1 MTGRY
6 IDGSEDYR
14 GLFGYIFNATVKD
27 LSVSGSVSGG
37 DYTGAVV
44 GYADTSTITN
54 CVSDAAVSG
63 GSNVGG
69 IAGSVQ
75 GGTGDPAYI
84 SGCVNGGRVSGRE
97 SNIGGIAGAL
107 SDAIAR
113 DCANAGA
120 VTGGGSGNSGIGGI
134 VGYGIA
140 GGVVNCLNRG
150 DVRAENDGANAGGI
164 VGYYSNISAEL
175 CTNMG
180 RVYGGGYAGGILGN
194 HFAGDSTVTSCA
206 SVGGVSGGG
215 NTGAIVGG
223 AFFTGSDWNKG
234 QYATLS
240 NCLWYESG
248 SVNAGLK
255 AAGDD
260 DDDEGKFTAAM
271 AASADNYGALAA
283 TYAPDPASAMIP
295 AGRTKTLFRS
305 WPGVEAGAVT
315 EVSYDVSPDTGLTL
329 SADVNKSVTAT
340 MTTSGDYTVS
350 ATAEFTTSLLASAT
364 QSQHTTEKM
373 TLRVGEGW
381 PYLPVVYV
389 TPNGTGEKDGSS
401 WANAMGG
408 ADFSAMLKWIN
419 RQNSGTAYEF
429 RVAAGI
435 YAQKETLYLSK
446 GVKLYGGFAGTE
458 TDIDAREIAK
468 NVTTLTAATGASISI
483 VTGGEDA
490 TSADTVLDGFT
501 ITGGK
506 GTNIGDIFGGGMFNI
521 SSSPLVANCIF
532 KDNTS
537 DAGGAMLNYYG
548 SSPYVYKCTF
558 EANTG
563 GAVYNVDDGAGS
575 GPLSPRFAECVF
587 KKNTAESTSAG
598 IHNSGD
604 GCRSVIERCRFIEN
618 ESSEGSA
625 VTDSFQACSVISGS
639 EFTKNISTST
649 YLGGGAIFI
658 R

>member
-1 MTGRY
+1 MRFIRQIIQQLGLSPREGGGGARRFCLPLLALLCAAALGSWLLMRPSSAAITPNKAWYGDGTSTDFYISTSADLAGLAQLVNAGTERFEGKTIHLTADIDLGGMPWTPIGNNNDIYVFSGTFDGGGHAVTGLY
-6 IDGSEDYR
+6 IDGSENYR
-14 GLFGYIFNATVKD
+14 GLFGCILSATVRD

-44 GYADTSTITN
+44 GRAFSATVKDLSVSGSVSGGNYTGAVVGHADTSRITN

-69 IAGSVQ
+69 IAGGV
-75 GGTGDPAYI
+75 GCGIYDPDPVYI

-107 SDAIAR
+107 SVAIAS

-120 VTGGGSGNSGIGGI
+120 VTGDGSWNSGIGGI
-134 VGYGIA
+134 AGYGSG

-164 VGYYSNISAEL
+164 VGYYSNISAEF

-180 RVYGGGYAGGILGN
+180 QVYGGGYAGGILGN
-194 HFAGDSTVTSCA
+194 HFAGDSTVTSVASCA
-206 SVGGVSGGG
+206 SVGDVRGGG
-215 NTGAIVGG
+215 SRGAIVGG
-223 AFFTGSDWNKG
+223 AFSPGPYGEKEWH
-234 QYATLS
+234 ATLS

-260 DDDEGKFTAAM
+260 DEGKFDAAM

-283 TYAPDPASAMIP
+283 TYVPDPFASAIP

-305 WPGVEAGAVT
+305 WPGVNTGAVT
-315 EVSYDVSPDTGLTL
+315 AVSYGVSPAVGLSL
-329 SADVNKSVTAT
+329 DKNDNKSVTAT

-364 QSQHTTEKM
+364 QSQHTTKKM

-389 TPNGTGEKDGSS
+389 TPDGAGEKDGSS

-419 RQNSGTAYEF
+419 TQNSGKNYNFYAAKGTYE
-429 RVAAGI
+429 
-435 YAQKETLYLSK
+435 QSETLPLPK
-446 GVKLYGGFAGTE
+446 GVKLYGGFAGTGTE
-458 TDIDAREIAK
+458 TIASRDIKTNETILSRDASVD
-468 NVTTLTAATGASISI
+468 NISI
-483 VTGGEDA
+483 VTAERDVGGYRA
-490 TSADTVLDGFT
+490 
-501 ITGGK
+501 
-506 GTNIGDIFGGGMFNI
+506 
-521 SSSPLVANCIF
+521 
-532 KDNTS
+532 
-537 DAGGAMLNYYG
+537 
-548 SSPYVYKCTF
+548 
-558 EANTG
+558 
-563 GAVYNVDDGAGS
+563 
-575 GPLSPRFAECVF
+575 
-587 KKNTAESTSAG
+587 
-598 IHNSGD
+598 
-604 GCRSVIERCRFIEN
+604 
-618 ESSEGSA
+618 
-625 VTDSFQACSVISGS
+625 
-639 EFTKNISTST
+639 
-649 YLGGGAIFI
+649 
-658 R
+658 